1 MSFTKLRLRVMLVAM
16 LAAIFAFGSHASAQT
31 NAYTTTF
38 TTSITYQNLG
48 SGIANINL
56 TIYGASGSVFST
68 SSTIPVN
75 GAGSYFVGGVAA
87 LGSSF
92 NGSAVISSDQP
103 VAATLVQ
110 IPASAS
116 PVKNRALSNGFSSGS
131 ATVLVPTILKN
142 TTGNG
147 TTSKLAIQNTDSV
160 ANDITV
166 EFVSGSTVV
175 HTANATNV
183 ASNSAVY
190 YDAATIAQ
198 LGAVSFNGSARITAK
213 KAGTATPGSAV
224 ATAMEL
230 GIGTSTDVY
239 AFQGFPSSEAA
250 TTVYMAT
257 ALCGNTGQQTTFY
270 AIQNTGDSPA
280 DITVTYSNG
289 TSQVFTGIASR
300 AKAGSNPCAAGSPAG
315 FSGSATIT
323 ATQPV
328 LAIGKVSGAGWTS
341 AFEGAKAGSSK
352 IALPYTRWSNPTNS
366 GQLTFI
372 AIQNVNGSTL
382 TDVTVKYYN
391 ASGTLLGTHIIA
403 SIADK
408 DKGNSTPAAAG
419 ISAMGPGGSAVVES
433 ASGGKLIVVARVTS
447 PVGTGIV
454 AEDYNGIPVQ

>member
-1 MSFTKLRLRVMLVAM
+1 MNFAKLRLRTMLVAV
-16 LAAIFAFGSHASAQT
+16 LAAVFAFGSHALAQT

-38 TTSITYQNLG
+38 TTSITYQNVG
-48 SGIANINL
+48 SATANINL
-56 TIYGASGSVFST
+56 IIYGATGSVFST

-110 IPASAS
+110 IPASTS
-116 PVKNRALSNGFSSGS
+116 PVKNRALSNGFSSGA

-147 TTSKLAIQNTDSV
+147 TTSKLAVQNTDSV

-166 EFVSGSTVV
+166 EFVSGATVV

-183 ASNSAVY
+183 AANSAVY
-190 YDAATIAQ
+190 YDASTISA
-198 LGAVSFNGSARITAK
+198 LGASFNGSARITAK
-213 KAGTATPGSAV
+213 KAGTSTAGSAV

-230 GIGTSTDVY
+230 GIGNSLDVY
-239 AFQGFPSSEAA
+239 AFQGFPSTDAS

-270 AIQNTGDSPA
+270 AIQNTGASPA

-289 TSQVFTGIASR
+289 KTQTFTGVASG
-300 AKAGSNPCAAGSPAG
+300 AKVGSNPCAAGSAAG
-315 FSGSATIT
+315 FSGSATVT

-328 LAIGKVSGAGWTS
+328 LAIGKVSGAGWTT

-352 IALPYTRWSNPTNS
+352 IALPYTRWSNPTTS

-391 ASGTLLGTHIIA
+391 ASGTLLGTHSIA

-408 DKGNSTPAAAG
+408 AKANSTPSSAG
-419 ISAMGPGGSAVVES
+419 ITAMGPGGSAVVES
-433 ASGGKLIVVARVTS
+433 TSGGKLIVVARVTS
-447 PVGTGIV
+447 PVNTGIV